1 MDMALRTHCRTKI
14 NMLETNIKSTDLKL
28 TQNSYYA
35 ASANEQPAYPKLQG
49 DIEADVCVVGGGFA
63 GLSAA
68 IELADRGYSV
78 AVLEA
83 NHIGFGASGR
93 NGGQI
98 IAGLACE
105 QDVIENALGFE
116 AAKQVWGMTLE
127 ALDLVRER
135 VKRFEIKCDLTDG
148 FLGVSVG
155 GRKGEKLRNW
165 FDGMAKKY
173 HYDSDATWIEPAH
186 ISKWIDSPRY
196 FNGYYDKRSGHLH
209 PLNYCLGLARGAAS
223 LGVKIFQH
231 SPVEAMQQGET
242 VSLQTGT
249 GNIKA
254 KFAVLAGNMYLPEV
268 SPKLAPDLTRRI
280 MPVGTYIIA
289 TEPIAP
295 KLAAKLIPTNSA
307 VCDTNFIL
315 DYFRF
320 SADHQFNKSRMIFGG
335 RVSYSAMTP
344 HNLTASMQARMAA
357 AFPQLVNTKIDYT
370 WGGFVDISMNRAP
383 DFGRIAPNVYYLQGF
398 SGHGVALAGLAGKL
412 VAEAISGQTERLDLF
427 ARIKHHDFPGGKL
440 MRMPAL
446 VLGMA
451 WYRLRDALG

>member
-1 MDMALRTHCRTKI
+1 MAGLQQESKIKIMTK
-14 NMLETNIKSTDLKL
+14 NIDLKA

-35 ASANEQPAYPKLQG
+35 ASANEQPQYTRLES
-49 DIEADVCVVGGGFA
+49 DITVDVCVVGGGFA

-68 IELADRGYSV
+68 IELADRGYKV

-83 NHIGFGASGR
+83 QHIGFGASGR

-105 QDVIENALGFE
+105 QDVIESALGFD

-135 VKRFEIKCDLTDG
+135 VKRFDINCDLVDG

-155 GRKGEKLRNW
+155 EKKGKSLRKW

-173 HYDSDATWIEPAH
+173 HYDRDAKWIEPAYL
-186 ISKWIDSPRY
+186 KDWINSPRY
-196 FNGYYDKRSGHLH
+196 FNGYYDKRSGHVH

-223 LGVKIFQH
+223 LGVQIFQH
-231 SPVEAMQQGET
+231 SAVN
-242 VSLQTGT
+242 SLQKSETNLLKTEAGSV
-249 GNIKA
+249 KA
-254 KFAVLAGNMYLPEV
+254 KFVVLAGNIFLSEV
-268 SPKLAPDLTRRI
+268 SPKLAPSLSKRI
-280 MPVGTYIIA
+280 MPVGTYIIG

-295 KLAAKLIPTNSA
+295 SLVKQLIPSNAA
-307 VCDTNFIL
+307 VCDTCFAL

-320 SADHQFNKSRMIFGG
+320 SGGNKAENPRMIFGG

-344 HNLTASMQARMAA
+344 RNLTQSMQQRMVD
-357 AFPQLVNTKIDYT
+357 AFPQLANTKVEYT
-370 WGGFVDISMNRAP
+370 WGGYVDITMNRAP
-383 DFGRIAPNVYYLQGF
+383 DFGRIANNIYYLQGF
-398 SGHGVALAGLAGKL
+398 SGHGVALTGIAGKL
-412 VAEAISGQTERLDLF
+412 VAEAISGQAERLDVIS
-427 ARIKHHDFPGGKL
+427 RINHYDFPGGKL
-440 MRMPAL
+440 LRTPAL

-451 WYRLRDALG
+451 WFQLREKFG